1 MKTPIVSITYAFFLA
16 LCCLQA
22 YAQDTPAEL
31 KAFEQAAGSGSV
43 LFRGKQ
49 ANAYERPANGNPYWS
64 STTFVP
70 GTVVFEDRL
79 YDDIL
84 VNIDAITG
92 QVLVRKADNPV
103 AIALPAASVSSITT
117 EDRHFEWI
125 PDTVEGLPEG
135 LYEVIGD
142 SREKIYKHVAKR
154 LQTSSQN
161 MNGNP
166 IGYVDPGYRTEVND
180 YYAISKTYYF
190 RGRGRPFFTSE
201 GQKRTAQEVP
211 RAQGRV
217 TEGAVSSGI

>member
-1 MKTPIVSITYAFFLA
+1 MVRRR
-16 LCCLQA
+16 
-22 YAQDTPAEL
+22 AERQRQVGGRTAG
-31 KAFEQAAGSGSV
+31 AFEPLPVNEQESGRGQSRSQGEDEGTAAFSCIHG
-43 LFRGKQ
+43 
-49 ANAYERPANGNPYWS
+49 
-64 STTFVP
+64 
-70 GTVVFEDRL
+70 VFLPRWFC
-79 YDDIL
+79 
-84 VNIDAITG
+84 
-92 QVLVRKADNPV
+92 R
-103 AIALPAASVSSITT
+103 LPAASVSSITT

-190 RGRGRPFFTSE
+190 KDGDGRFSRVKGRSALLRKFPERRGELRKALSAAGYD
-201 GQKRTAQEVP
+201 VP
-211 RAQGRV
+211 
-217 TEGAVSSGI
+217 GIDFDAYCKMVLNLVAR